1 MLQINNSTIQ
11 QINNSTNQPFNK
23 HVHLRK
29 ITIVMKMIKS
39 IILLSLV
46 AGIMAS
52 CKNNYANH
60 DAHGDKL
67 AVSSDSGNVTQIQWI
82 DTLKELGTVT
92 EGQKLEVSFRFKNV
106 GDKPLVIE
114 RVQPSCG
121 CTVADPP
128 KEAIAPGAEGVIKGV
143 FDSNGRVGP
152 NHKTMTVY
160 ANTAQPRDLVFNVV
174 VEKKA
179 GESPSSAPNH

>member
-1 MLQINNSTIQ
+1 
-11 QINNSTNQPFNK
+11 
-23 HVHLRK
+23 
-29 ITIVMKMIKS
+29 MKMIKS

-82 DTLKELGTVT
+82 DTVKELGTVT

-179 GESPSSAPNH
+179 GESPSSTPNH

>member
-1 MLQINNSTIQ
+1 
-11 QINNSTNQPFNK
+11 
-23 HVHLRK
+23 
-29 ITIVMKMIKS
+29 MKMMKS
-39 IILLSLV
+39 ILLLCVASCIL
-46 AGIMAS
+46 IS
-52 CKNNYANH
+52 CKNNYAH
-60 DAHGDKL
+60 DDAQGDKQT
-67 AVSSDSGNVTQIQWI
+67 VSNDSANVTQVQWM
-82 DTLKELGTVT
+82 DTVKDLGTVT

-174 VEKKA
+174 VNKKS
-179 GESPSSAPNH
+179 GENGAEPKTQAEH

>member
-1 MLQINNSTIQ
+1 
-11 QINNSTNQPFNK
+11 
-23 HVHLRK
+23 
-29 ITIVMKMIKS
+29 MKMMKS
-39 IILLSLV
+39 ILLFSLAAV
-46 AGIMAS
+46 IVVS
-52 CKNNYANH
+52 CKNNYANN
-60 DAHGDKL
+60 DEHGDKQ
-67 AVSSDSGNVTQIQWI
+67 AVSNDPANITQVQWL
-82 DTLKELGTVT
+82 DTAKDLGTVT
-92 EGQKLEVSFRFKNV
+92 EGQKLEVSFRFKYV

-143 FDSNGRVGP
+143 FDSNGRIGP

-179 GESPSSAPNH
+179 GDNPSSAPNH